1 MIQAV
6 NFKKMWVMV
15 WLVASLALALQLFR
29 IWDTYESL
37 RQKFHRD
44 IKTGL
49 DKAVE
54 HYYLEFGTRTISI
67 RTDSFEKLNEID
79 EGTSIPKEPSNS
91 KVQRA
96 GNELVNEDFTEN
108 KWAVVKVSKDTVN
121 MLLLKGFLDNEM
133 DYYGLKGTY
142 SIRHSL
148 RGVEINEI
156 ATGNFSNQ
164 GYTITSDTR
173 EIPLSHKIELTY
185 QPDFSYIFIQGGIEI
200 LLSIIFLL
208 LFIFALWKLYSTAK
222 RQRDLVTL
230 KNDFVNNLSH
240 EFKTPISAAKV
251 AIEAAHNF
259 NPENN
264 IEKNKKYLKIA
275 GNYLDQVSDM
285 IDRLLE
291 SASFES
297 ESDVLEKNEI
307 DLVKMIEGILKES
320 PFDHHYDRIEF
331 FSNTS
336 SVKIQADQFHLKR
349 SLVNVLDNALK
360 YGGKKIIIRLETDQN
375 EVSLSIS
382 DNGPG
387 IAKEQ
392 IPKIF
397 EQFYRIPGENLHL
410 IKGHGIGLFFAK
422 KVIEAHNGSIEL
434 NLKNGWTNF
443 IIKIPEVS

>member
-1 MIQAV
+1 MQQV

-29 IWDTYESL
+29 IWDTYTSL
-37 RQKFHRD
+37 QQKFHRD
-44 IKTGL
+44 IKTAL
-49 DKAVE
+49 DRAVE
-54 HYYLEFGTRTISI
+54 HYYLEYGTQTISI
-67 RTDSFEKLNEID
+67 RTDFFEKLNEID
-79 EGTSIPKEPSNS
+79 EGIPIPKEPSNS
-91 KVQRA
+91 KVQRP
-96 GNELVNEDFTEN
+96 GNELENEDFTQN
-108 KWAVVKVSKDTVN
+108 NLAVVKVSNDTVN
-121 MLLLKGFLDNEM
+121 MLLLKGSLENEM
-133 DYYGLKGTY
+133 DYYGLKGVY
-142 SIRHSL
+142 SISHSL
-148 RGVEINEI
+148 RGIELNKI
-156 ATGNFSNQ
+156 ATGNISAQ
-164 GYTITSDTR
+164 GYNITSDTR
-173 EIPLSHKIELTY
+173 EIPLNHRIELTY
-185 QPDFSYIFIQGGIEI
+185 HPDFSYIFVQGGIEI
-200 LLSIIFLL
+200 LLSMVFLL

-251 AIEAAHNF
+251 AIEAAQNF

-264 IEKNKKYLKIA
+264 IEKNKKYLATA

-291 SASFES
+291 AASFES
-297 ESDVLEKNEI
+297 ESNVLEKI
-307 DLVKMIEGILKES
+307 KVDLVKLVEGILKES
-320 PFDHHYDRIEF
+320 PFDHHSNRIEF

-336 SVKIQADQFHLKR
+336 SVNIQADQFHLKR

-360 YGGKKIIIRLETDQN
+360 YGGQKIIIRLETDQN

-443 IIKIPEVS
+443 IIKIPKVS